1 MSNPFKHL
9 FLPHLFFWALGAI
22 ICLFAAS
29 FAVGILFP
37 VAQIALAILGLLFL
51 VDVSLLF
58 NGKLSVGGKRSTPK
72 IMSLG
77 NEQSI
82 SWRFE
87 NNTSL
92 PLRAKIID
100 ELPYQ
105 FQIRDFGFNTHLNA
119 QDPKEF
125 SYQLRPLV
133 RGIYQ
138 FGNVNLFLRTPIGL
152 AERRYIVEAATDIPV
167 YPSILDMK
175 EFELTSISSRA
186 GIQGIKKMRRIGHS
200 FEFEQIKEYTQG
212 DDYQSVNW
220 KATSRV
226 NKLMIN
232 QYEDEKS
239 QQVYSLI
246 DKSRVMKMPFNG
258 LSLLDYAI
266 NTSLVISNTA
276 LRKHDKAGLITFSD
290 KVGSIIKADKSRS
303 QLKRILDALYKE
315 EEGQLESN
323 YELLYHVTR
332 QVIKVRSLIF
342 LFTNFENVYSLT
354 RVLPILRKIAK
365 KHLLVVVL
373 FDNTEIIEYVQKP
386 ATSVEDIYSKT
397 IGEKF
402 IHEKHEVVKILRQY
416 GIQTIRTQPHRLTV
430 NAINKYLELKARGL
444 I

>member
-1 MSNPFKHL
+1 MKNPIKHL
-9 FLPHLFFWALGAI
+9 YLPHLIFWVLGVI
-22 ICLFAAS
+22 TCLFVLS
-29 FAVGILFP
+29 FAVDALFP
-37 VAQIALAILGLLFL
+37 IAQILLALLAFLLL
-51 VDVSLLF
+51 IDASLLF
-58 NGKLSVGGKRSTPK
+58 NAKLKVDGKRSTPK

-77 NEQSI
+77 NDQSI
-82 SWRFE
+82 YWQFE

-105 FQIRDFGFNTHLNA
+105 LQIRNFGFKTKLL
-119 QDPKEF
+119 PKTSKEF
-125 SYQLRPLV
+125 SYQVRPVV
-133 RGIYQ
+133 RGIYK
-138 FGNVNLFLRTPIGL
+138 FGNVHLFLRTPIGL
-152 AERRYIVEAATDIPV
+152 AERKYIIRAEKEIPV

-175 EFELTSISSRA
+175 EYELTSISSRA

-220 KATSRV
+220 KATSRT

-246 DKSRVMKMPFNG
+246 DKSRVMRMPFDG

-266 NTSLVISNTA
+266 NTSLIISNTA

-290 KVGSIIKADKSRS
+290 KVGTIIKADKSRA
-303 QLKRILDALYKE
+303 QLKSILEALYKE
-315 EEGQLESN
+315 KEGQLESN
-323 YELLYHVTR
+323 YELLYHITR

-342 LFTNFENVYSLT
+342 LFTNFENIYSLK
-354 RVLPILRKIAK
+354 RILPILRRIAK

-373 FDNTEIIEYVQKP
+373 FDNTEILEYVQKP
-386 ATSVEDIYSKT
+386 AAIIEEIYCKT

-416 GIQTIRTQPHRLTV
+416 GIQTIRTQPHHLTV
-430 NAINKYLELKARGL
+430 NTINKYLELKARGL

>member
-9 FLPHLFFWALGAI
+9 YLPHLFFWAIGAI
-22 ICLFAAS
+22 ICLFAGS
-29 FAVGILFP
+29 FAFEILFP
-37 VAQIALAILGLLFL
+37 AAQIALALLGLLFL

-58 NGKLSVGGKRSTPK
+58 NNKLNLTGKRITPK

-77 NEQSI
+77 NKQSI
-82 SWRFE
+82 HWNFE

-92 PLRAKIID
+92 SLRAKVID

-105 FQIRDFGFNTHLNA
+105 FQIRDFGFKTRLNP
-119 QDPKEF
+119 QDPRDF

-133 RGIYQ
+133 RGIYK
-138 FGNVNLFLRTPIGL
+138 FGNVHLFLRTPLGL
-152 AERRYIVEAATDIPV
+152 AERRYVIKASADIPV

-175 EFELTSISSRA
+175 EYELTSISSRA
-186 GIQGIKKMRRIGHS
+186 GLQGIKKMRRIGHS

-246 DKSRVMKMPFNG
+246 DKSRAMKMPFDG

-276 LRKHDKAGLITFSD
+276 LRKHDKAGLITFAD
-290 KVGSIIKADKSRS
+290 KVGNIIKADKSRT
-303 QLKRILDALYKE
+303 QLRRILDALYKE

-323 YELLYHVTR
+323 YELLYYVTR

-342 LFTNFENVYSLT
+342 LFTNFENIYSLT
-354 RVLPILRKIAK
+354 KILPILRKIAK

-386 ATSVEDIYSKT
+386 ATSVEDIYCKA

-402 IHEKHEVVKILRQY
+402 IHEKHEVVQILRQY